1 MLLSELETDSKEIS
15 VTHNGKTFKVTY
27 NPSVFTAEF
36 TEKADDMSWWQVL
49 DLLLVDWDL
58 MGKEEDGKGKT
69 KEYKLPLQETL
80 KKMSVPLIVAIYRAI
95 QADIYSPN
103 LVVIPPT
110 RTEDTSSFA

>member
-27 NPSVFTAEF
+27 NPSAYTAEF
-36 TEKADDMSWWQVL
+36 TEKADEMLYWQVL
-49 DLLLVDWDL
+49 EILLVDWDL

-80 KKMSVPLIVAIYRAI
+80 KKMSVPLTVSIYAAIRN
-95 QADIYSPN
+95 DIYSPN